1 MRGVK
6 KTQFKCKKMGT
17 KRMRRE
23 TAARNG
29 GQWKEGGKEGSLPG
43 MRTQRPVLRSF
54 INPRDWGNEYG
65 DGDMESNS
73 RPAYP
78 LSPLRCSTID
88 NGFVNCPVPS

>member
-6 KTQFKCKKMGT
+6 KTQFKCKKMGS

-29 GQWKEGGKEGSLPG
+29 GQWREGGNSGDLPG

-65 DGDMESNS
+65 DGDMAARNQT
-73 RPAYP
+73 AGP
-78 LSPLRCSTID
+78 LTRSLLSDVQQSTT
-88 NGFVNCPVPS
+88 VS